1 MQKKSIFNTVFT
13 SREINIGDVPL
24 GATNPI
30 RMQSMTSTN
39 TNNIEATVQQSLRMI
54 EAGSE
59 FVRITVPTLKEVENL
74 RKIQREIRNRGF
86 KTPIIADVHYNPKVA
101 EEAAHFVEKV
111 RINPGNYT
119 DRQSASKINYTESEY
134 KIELEKIAN
143 KLKPLLEICKTNGTA
158 IRIGTNHGSLSQR
171 ITAKYGDTPL
181 GMVESAMEFV
191 SICEAFQFHNIVLSM
206 KSSNL
211 KVMVHT
217 YRLLV
222 DRMLEMNMNYPLHLG
237 VTEAGNGMEGRIK
250 SAAGIGTLLED
261 GIGDTI
267 RVSLTED
274 PEYELPVAKSIL
286 KKYQSRS
293 CGRTKKIESTPFVNE
308 INPFEYK
315 RRKTFNVENI
325 GGTKAPIPIIIGII
339 GTKKSETDFYPN
351 SNSTIS
357 NQKRELTYKKLE
369 SNDKPES
376 LNKELIV
383 LSSENN
389 SSIHSSKQL
398 FQSLIKN
405 KIDNPVIIK
414 RNYTNLND
422 DDFVIRTAIDF
433 GYLQIDGL
441 GDGVWIENDN
451 YKGDLVKLSQLIL
464 QACGTRITSTE
475 YIACPSCGRTQYNIQ
490 DAFEKVKD
498 ATRHLVGLKIAVMG
512 CVVNGPGEM
521 ADAHYGYVGAGKGK
535 VNLYKSRKLVKK
547 GIAEENAIDE
557 LLELIK
563 SGGDWKEPV

>member
-1 MQKKSIFNTVFT
+1 MKNKSIFNTVFT
-13 SREINIGDVPL
+13 SKEINIGDVLL

-39 TNNIEATVQQSLRMI
+39 TNDIEATVRQSLRMI
-54 EAGSE
+54 KAGSE
-59 FVRITVPTLKEVENL
+59 FVRITVPNLKEVKSL
-74 RKIQREIRNRGF
+74 QKIQEKIRSKGLKN
-86 KTPIIADVHYNPKVA
+86 PIIADVHYNPKVA
-101 EEAAHFVEKV
+101 EEVARFAEKV

-119 DRQSASKINYTESEY
+119 DRTFSSKINYTDSEY
-134 KIELEKIAN
+134 KLELEKIAD
-143 KLKPLLEICKTNGTA
+143 KLKPLLDICKTNGTV

-222 DRMLEMNMNYPLHLG
+222 NRMLEMNMNYPLHLG

-250 SAAGIGTLLED
+250 SAVGIGTLLED

-286 KKYQSRS
+286 KKYQSSSR
-293 CGRTKKIESTPFVNE
+293 GRINKSANSSFVEE

-315 RRKTFNVENI
+315 RRKVFNIENI
-325 GGTKAPIPIIIGII
+325 GGTKAPIII
-339 GTKKSETDFYPN
+339 GTEKSETDFYPN
-351 SNSTIS
+351 SNGTIF
-357 NQKRELTYKKLE
+357 NREREITYKKLE
-369 SNDKPES
+369 FNDKAEA
-376 LNKELIV
+376 LNKKLIV

-389 SSIHSSKQL
+389 SSIYSSKQF

-405 KIDNPVIIK
+405 KVDNPVIIK
-414 RNYTNLND
+414 RNYTNLNN
-422 DDFVIRTAIDF
+422 DDFIIRTAIDF

-441 GDGVWIENDN
+441 GDGIWIENKN
-451 YKGDLVKLSQLIL
+451 YKGDLVKLSQFIL

-490 DAFEKVKD
+490 DAFEKVKN
-498 ATRHLVGLKIAVMG
+498 ATQHLVGLKIAVMG
-512 CVVNGPGEM
+512 CIVNGPGEM
-521 ADAHYGYVGAGKGK
+521 ADAHYGYVGSGKGK
-535 VNLYKSRKLVKK
+535 VNLYKSKKLLKK
-547 GIAEENAIDE
+547 GIAEENAINE

-563 SGGDWKEPV
+563 SEGDWKEPA